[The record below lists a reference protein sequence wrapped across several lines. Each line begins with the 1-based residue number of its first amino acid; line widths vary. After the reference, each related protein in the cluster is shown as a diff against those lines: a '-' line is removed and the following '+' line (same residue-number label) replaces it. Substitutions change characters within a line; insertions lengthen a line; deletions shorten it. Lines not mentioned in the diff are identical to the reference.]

1 MRESNKKLFI
11 DLKYFSSRCNSL
23 VLNGEEMANEFRKNN
38 ICSDH
43 GLLAGRLPDYL
54 TFLEKIVYGNSNR
67 SCRREDV

>member
-1 MRESNKKLFI
+1 
-11 DLKYFSSRCNSL
+11 
-23 VLNGEEMANEFRKNN
+23 MANEFRKNN

-67 SCRREDV
+67 SCRSKDVQLYNLRKNIVLYIAFDRRFIVV

>member
-1 MRESNKKLFI
+1 
-11 DLKYFSSRCNSL
+11 
-23 VLNGEEMANEFRKNN
+23 MANEFRKNN